1 MRKQGLHVKIEDRD
15 KGFIG
20 FVPAANATYW
30 NKGDEMKP
38 GNLFQIL
45 DLPIID
51 SFFYN
56 HGETLN
62 KVLFKK
68 DLALYKEIN
77 IDEGLINEAFRKVKD
92 SPEDIKKLFQD
103 GKMIKKLIGV
113 DIYEFLDLIK
123 IKV

>member
-1 MRKQGLHVKIEDRD
+1 MR
-15 KGFIG
+15 
-20 FVPAANATYW
+20 
-30 NKGDEMKP
+30 P

-51 SFFYN
+51 SFLYK

-68 DLALYKEIN
+68 DLGLYKEIN
-77 IDEGLINEAFRKVKD
+77 IDLNSINKAFKKLKDNVK
-92 SPEDIKKLFQD
+92 DIKKLIQD

>member
-1 MRKQGLHVKIEDRD
+1 MR
-15 KGFIG
+15 
-20 FVPAANATYW
+20 
-30 NKGDEMKP
+30 P

-51 SFFYN
+51 SFLYK

-68 DLALYKEIN
+68 DLGLYKEIN
-77 IDEGLINEAFRKVKD
+77 IDLNAINKEFKKVKD
-92 SPEDIKKLFQD
+92 NIKDIKKLFQD

-123 IKV
+123 TKV

>member
-1 MRKQGLHVKIEDRD
+1 MR
-15 KGFIG
+15 
-20 FVPAANATYW
+20 
-30 NKGDEMKP
+30 P

-51 SFFYN
+51 SFLYK

-68 DLALYKEIN
+68 DLGLYKEIN
-77 IDEGLINEAFRKVKD
+77 IDLNAINKAFKKLKDNVK
-92 SPEDIKKLFQD
+92 DIKKLIQD

>member
-1 MRKQGLHVKIEDRD
+1 MR
-15 KGFIG
+15 
-20 FVPAANATYW
+20 
-30 NKGDEMKP
+30 P

-51 SFFYN
+51 SFLYK

-68 DLALYKEIN
+68 DLGLYKEIN
-77 IDEGLINEAFRKVKD
+77 IDLNAINKEFKKVKD
-92 SPEDIKKLFQD
+92 NVKDIKKLIQD

>member
-1 MRKQGLHVKIEDRD
+1 MR
-15 KGFIG
+15 
-20 FVPAANATYW
+20 
-30 NKGDEMKP
+30 P

-51 SFFYN
+51 SFLN
-56 HGETLN
+56 KHGETLN

-68 DLALYKEIN
+68 DLGLYKEIN
-77 IDEGLINEAFRKVKD
+77 IDLNAINKEFKKVKD
-92 SPEDIKKLFQD
+92 NIKDIKKLFQD

-123 IKV
+123 TKV